1 MLRRPR
7 TRSKKTRK
15 MRTRATDDHDHLKKK
30 EEIQKM
36 ISDVDVSWHHKD
48 GLWLKQKNRNKIG
61 PSKKW
66 GYNMI

>member
-1 MLRRPR
+1 
-7 TRSKKTRK
+7 
-15 MRTRATDDHDHLKKK
+15 MRALGFEPKK